1 MSQQERNRLKVM
13 ARVLEGRGAQK
24 EAARLLKLSVRQIR
38 RLQRRLEKEG
48 DGGIVHKL
56 RGRVSN
62 ARWDPRE
69 REKILQ
75 IYGDQFAGFGP
86 TMAAEKLAQGGLKVF
101 EETLR
106 LWLLARGL
114 WIPRRRREQHRQ
126 RRERRTCRGELVQAD
141 GSHHDW
147 LEGRGVPMVLV
158 AMIDDATS

>member
-1 MSQQERNRLKVM
+1 MCR
-13 ARVLEGRGAQK
+13 
-24 EAARLLKLSVRQIR
+24 IR

-158 AMIDDATS
+158 AMIDDATSQVRARFYPAETTEAYMDLLGRYLRRQGRMAAM